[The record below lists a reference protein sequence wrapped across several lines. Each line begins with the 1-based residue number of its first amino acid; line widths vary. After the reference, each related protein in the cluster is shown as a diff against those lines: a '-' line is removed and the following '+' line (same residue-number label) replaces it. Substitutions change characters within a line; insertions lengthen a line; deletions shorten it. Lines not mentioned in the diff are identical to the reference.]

1 MAEKLDKNSVL
12 YWYPKIKDLPIPM
25 PKTVIWRIPKKYYPK
40 IWWEEGIVR
49 KMLKENEDEI
59 KKTARKVGYPLFLRT
74 DQASGKH
81 GWERTCYVESED
93 VLLDHAYN
101 VIEFN
106 MIADLLGLPFKA
118 LVFREFIE
126 MDWKFKA
133 FHGNLP
139 IPPERRY
146 FIKDGKVVEHFP
158 YWIED
163 AIAKGIS
170 RNLPE
175 NWRELLAEMNRETEE
190 EVKLLTKYAEMVA
203 KRIDGYW
210 SIDFCRAKDGTWYL
224 IDMAAGE
231 DSWKPDIKPK
241 SAMEYPDSLK
251 KVFEK
256 RFGDL
261 KEWF

>member
-1 MAEKLDKNSVL
+1 MGQKINKNSML

-25 PKTVIWRIPKKYYPK
+25 PRTVIWRIPKKYYPK
-40 IWWEEGIVR
+40 IWWNEGIVR
-49 KMLKENEDEI
+49 KMLKENENEI
-59 KKTARKVGYPLFLRT
+59 KKVAKKVGYPLFLRT

-81 GWERTCYVESED
+81 GWEKTCYVESED

-163 AIAKGIS
+163 AIAKGVS

-190 EVKLLTKYAEMVA
+190 EVKLLTEYAEMVA
-203 KRIDGYW
+203 KRVEGYW
-210 SIDFCRAKDGTWYL
+210 SIDFCRARDGTWYL

-231 DSWKPDIKPK
+231 DSWRPSIKP
-241 SAMEYPDSLK
+241 SSSLK

-256 RFGDL
+256 RFG
-261 KEWF
+261 KKIEEWF